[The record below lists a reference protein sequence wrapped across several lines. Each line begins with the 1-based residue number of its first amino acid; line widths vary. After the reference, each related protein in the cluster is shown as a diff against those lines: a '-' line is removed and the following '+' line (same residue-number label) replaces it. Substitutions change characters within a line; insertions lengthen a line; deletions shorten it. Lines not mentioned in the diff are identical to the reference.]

1 MTRIIK
7 KIIPRINPTDTEL
20 SDAEATG
27 ITVSLN
33 VQLSEE
39 SFHVNPL

>member
-1 MTRIIK
+1 MIK
-7 KIIPRINPTDTEL
+7 PKDTEL

-33 VQLSEE
+33 LQLSEE
-39 SFHVNPL
+39 SFQMNPL